1 MHTLILILF
10 ILFCKKTCAT
20 YGAGAFK
27 IIIRRQY
34 KNKLATLNIY
44 FAANI
49 RINVDILLFLSTRKA

>member
-1 MHTLILILF
+1 M
-10 ILFCKKTCAT
+10 KKKQT
-20 YGAGAFK
+20 FK